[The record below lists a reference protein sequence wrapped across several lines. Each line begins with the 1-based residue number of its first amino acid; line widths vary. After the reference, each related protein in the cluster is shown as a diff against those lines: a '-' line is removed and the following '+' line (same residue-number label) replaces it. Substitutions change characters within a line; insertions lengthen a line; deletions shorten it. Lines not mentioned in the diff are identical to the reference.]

1 MAALR
6 ESLLEGLD
14 DIGELLKAVRV
25 RVTLTEVRCDGG
37 DGKESGALEQND
49 LLGVGH
55 MGEFTEISL
64 DGLQVWNERV
74 DDPPPSLVESLIPD
88 ARGVRMNVKGAGLL
102 ANAVNTLV
110 VDALS
115 KIVLDEVHFV
125 DEAENDGGWTI
136 LLEGFDDLAICDEI
150 ALEVTR
156 FNVEHVD
163 QDGSFGEDVLALGGK
178 VALVEGILSVNRNPF

>member
-156 FNVEHVD
+156 FNVKHVD
-163 QDGSFGEDVLALGGK
+163 QDGDFGEDVLALGGK